1 MATPQRFV
9 SGYRLEDGTALNNAL
24 AQPQWQ
30 TNYGITAL
38 AGGALSSATPVLS
51 LGANVVT
58 VVATAGDSV
67 VLPSAVAGS
76 VVYMLNA
83 DSADAVKVYG
93 NGSDTINGTAGAT
106 GVSYAAAK
114 RVLFIAVT
122 NGVWIANV
130 LAAS

>member
-1 MATPQRFV
+1 MATPQRLQP
-9 SGYRLEDGTALNNAL
+9 GQRLADDDALNTFL
-24 AQPQWQ
+24 ANPQWE
-30 TNYGITAL
+30 TNYGITAV
-38 AGGALSSATPVLS
+38 GTALGSTTPKLT

-58 VVATAGDSV
+58 VVTASAYGV
-67 VLPSAVAGS
+67 ALPSAVAGS

-83 DSADAVKVYG
+83 DSADAVTVFG
-93 NGSDTINGTAGAT
+93 QGSDTINGTAGAT

>member
-1 MATPQRFV
+1 MAIPNRFQ
-9 SGYRLEDGTALNNAL
+9 SGFRLEDGNDLNVAL
-24 AQPQWQ
+24 ATPQWQ

-38 AGGALSSATPVLS
+38 GTARASTTPVLV
-51 LGANVVT
+51 LGSNVVT
-58 VVATAGDSV
+58 TSTGSNYGV

-76 VVYMLNA
+76 IVYFYNA
-83 DSADAVKVYG
+83 DSADAVTVFG
-93 NGSDTINGTAGAT
+93 SASDTINGTAGAT

-114 RVLFIAVT
+114 RVLFIAVN

>member
-1 MATPQRFV
+1 MATPNRFQ
-9 SGYRLEDGTALNNAL
+9 SGFRLEDGDALNKAL
-24 AQPQWQ
+24 AGPQWQ

-51 LGANVVT
+51 LGSNVVT

-93 NGSDTINGTAGAT
+93 NGLDTINGTAGAT

>member
-1 MATPQRFV
+1 MATPNRFQ
-9 SGYRLEDGTALNNAL
+9 SGFRLEDGNALNAAL
-24 AQPQWQ
+24 AGPQWE

-38 AGGALSSATPVLS
+38 AGGALSSSTPVLS
-51 LGANVVT
+51 LGANVVST
-58 VVATAGDSV
+58 VATAGDSV

-83 DSADAVKVYG
+83 DSADAVKVYAK
-93 NGSDTINGTAGAT
+93 SLDTINGTAGAT